1 MKDESESEE
10 ETIVEKKTAPK
21 KAKSVDEPKAIQ
33 MTETERKQMM
43 EKASAE
49 LPYTFD
55 LPDTYEELADLLKN
69 RNAEYQNV
77 IIERMIKSNH
87 PKVIPENKER
97 MNVLFAYLLQHINDV
112 FFEPTPKSVGKAFMI
127 IDRLCPYLYDL
138 SHINPEQTTMSFQRV
153 IKEKQND
160 FRENEKTYPDL
171 DVLVF
176 FKIASTLY
184 STSDFRH
191 HVCTPCFLFIN
202 QILSRCTVQ
211 SRADIAKGLFL
222 TVIVLEYTQLSKRFL
237 PSVLNFLLG
246 ILFLSVHKRPIEIV
260 QIIPPFKTKGA
271 ASELLVLSD
280 SSDVKSISQQK
291 MIATD
296 LVQSDIDDSFKVRAL
311 NTALNLTAE
320 FLTLMIDNVGA
331 QLLAQPFS
339 DMLSKLQLDEYPD
352 FVRESASKVEKLIS
366 KIMETKLTFLT
377 PPNQKPK
384 VLRLMEPL
392 FDKVYDD
399 KRSHRPGNK
408 DTLVH
413 KGMIRKVKS
422 ETRGAIRE
430 IRRDNAF
437 LSKIKLKKRMERYM
451 LHTNHRFQISFT
463 DNLFLFTIAV
473 MRNVRNEFDKYF
485 PKHRCSNRSLTHCL
499 AKRNICNMAVAK
511 HFELN
516 LKLQNKQKCVHNSSV
531 HCFSFA
537 TTFILDSAKQ
547 KIVSPYSVDVQV
559 VKYKRIIFAVINVRE
574 KNGYVNK
581 FKLETTIASD

>member
-1 MKDESESEE
+1 MLLMNHSTANRNLFTGKGQDSDDEDIDKFGEDKDAVVESESKVAEDSGEDDDEDDEEGENSEGSSDGEE
-10 ETIVEKKTAPK
+10 EEDDEDNLSDLKDDSDSEEEPVAQKEPELKKVKP
-21 KAKSVDEPKAIQ
+21 SDEPKPVA
-33 MTETERKQMM
+33 MTEKERKQMM

-55 LPDTYEELADLLKN
+55 LPDTYEELSDLLKN

-87 PKVIPENKER
+87 PKVIPENKDR

-112 FFEPTPKSVGKAFMI
+112 FFEPTPKTVSKCFMI
-127 IDRLCPYLYDL
+127 IDRLCPHLYDL
-138 SHINPEQTTMSFQRV
+138 SHINPEQTTMSFQGV

-160 FRENEKTYPDL
+160 FRDNEKEYPGL
-171 DVLVF
+171 DTLVF
-176 FKIASTLY
+176 FKLASSLY
-184 STSDFRH
+184 SASDFRH
-191 HVCTPCFLFIN
+191 HVCTPCLMYIN
-202 QILSRCTVQ
+202 QILTRCAVQ
-211 SRADIAKGLFL
+211 SRTDIAKGLFL
-222 TVIVLEYTQLSKRFL
+222 TVVVLEYTQLSKRFL

-246 ILFLSVHKRPIEIV
+246 VLFLSVHKRPIEI
-260 QIIPPFKTKGA
+260 QRIIPPFKSRGA
-271 ASELLVLSD
+271 ASELLVLSENA
-280 SSDVKSISQQK
+280 DVKSISQQK

-296 LVQSDIDDSFKVRAL
+296 LVQSDINESFKVRAL

-320 FLTLMIDNVGA
+320 CLTLLADNVGA
-331 QLLAQPFS
+331 QLLAEPFS

-352 FVRESASKVEKLIS
+352 FVQHSADKVEQIIS
-366 KIMETKLTFLT
+366 QIVERKLTYLT

-437 LSKIKLKKRMERYM
+437 LSKIKLKKRIERYV
-451 LHTNHRFQISFT
+451 LQIGCRFI
-463 DNLFLFTIAV
+463 
-473 MRNVRNEFDKYF
+473 K
-485 PKHRCSNRSLTHCL
+485 
-499 AKRNICNMAVAK
+499 
-511 HFELN
+511 
-516 LKLQNKQKCVHNSSV
+516 
-531 HCFSFA
+531 
-537 TTFILDSAKQ
+537 ILS
-547 KIVSPYSVDVQV
+547 
-559 VKYKRIIFAVINVRE
+559 
-574 KNGYVNK
+574 
-581 FKLETTIASD
+581 